1 MRADRINLCCAR
13 SDLEKS
19 MKRIL
24 GFSVVF
30 LTLSV
35 SAAYAAAPG
44 TLSEAFADCCALCAN
59 LCFCC

>member
-1 MRADRINLCCAR
+1 
-13 SDLEKS
+13 